1 MKKLGLYM
9 LMAFLIAAC
18 QKESEITPGIV
29 YENLY
34 TIQDDPADS
43 IQHKRYELYTKY
55 GVPVYFNDTIGKVF
69 VKTDINGDS
78 VFHYETLD
86 LNWKFSS
93 NDSKSETYH
102 VTRHTDPALMM
113 KALRFTEVFLENSQ
127 PALYPYAIW
136 LTEKCH
142 KLSSLGMTEEEMV
155 SRYRN
160 LMFSWIDRMKPE
172 EMLSKAIT
180 YRNEVVKL
188 KVQNYSDELNAFN
201 KVLDEK
207 CYEQLWFEV
216 YPDEIYPAW
225 SNSANNILWRPIPL
239 QEEWEQDSSF
249 RKGMANPGSNVS
261 NPDWPSGEWTD
272 EDVNNYIVYCR
283 KLVGACGFVYYSREL
298 GVRRTPANYEEDLE
312 LFLVEM
318 MKYPRKQFL
327 ERWEG
332 CPLVIKKYEILY
344 AIIRDELGVEL

>member
-9 LMAFLIAAC
+9 LLALLIAAC

-43 IQHKRYELYTKY
+43 IQHKRYELYETY

-86 LNWKFSS
+86 LNWTFSGD
-93 NDSKSETYH
+93 NSKSVTYQ

-113 KALRFTEVFLENSQ
+113 KALRFTEIFLENSQ

-136 LTEKCH
+136 LTEKCYQ
-142 KLSSLGMTEEEMV
+142 LSSEGMSDEEMV

-160 LMFSWIDRMKPE
+160 LMFSWIERMKPE
-172 EMLSKAIT
+172 EMLSTALS

-201 KVLDEK
+201 KVSDEK
-207 CYEQLWFEV
+207 VYEKSWSTL
-216 YPDEIYPAW
+216 YPEEILPYWTKTYW
-225 SNSANNILWRPIPL
+225 SPMPL
-239 QEEWEQDSSF
+239 KEEWEQDSNF
-249 RKGMANPGSNVS
+249 RDVLTDPRGNGNET
-261 NPDWPSGEWTD
+261 NPDFPLRLWTD
-272 EDVNNYIVYCR
+272 EDVDNYIAYCR
-283 KLVGACGFVYYSREL
+283 KLVGAYGFVTYSLSR
-298 GVRRTPANYEEDLE
+298 GSSFTPDNYEEDLE

-327 ERWEG
+327 KRWEG